1 MSSRQ
6 LQDTV
11 ETYIYAPGSNEY
23 TEEQFY
29 ETVSETSVKV
39 NDQIYLALAHM

>member
-1 MSSRQ
+1 MLSRQ
-6 LQDTV
+6 SQDKD
-11 ETYIYAPGSNEY
+11 EMYIYAPGSNEY

-39 NDQIYLALAHM
+39 NNHIIMCIV